1 MKFGLA
7 RTKKFKK
14 SFKKLHLK
22 DNDEAIYI
30 DVVSKLLNGIA
41 LDKKYKDHFLKGNP
55 ERYKECHLKPD
66 LLLRNGDEITSPSRR
81 IDLGQICSILNHKS

>member
-14 SFKKLHLK
+14 SFKNLHLK

-41 LDKKYKDHFLKGNP
+41 LDKKHKDHFLKGNP

-66 LLLRNGDEITSPSRR
+66 LLLIYRVYKDEVQL
-81 IDLGQICSILNHKS
+81 IDIGSHSELFE

>member
-7 RTKKFKK
+7 RTKQFKK

-22 DNDEAIYI
+22 DNDEAVYI
-30 DVVSKLLNGIA
+30 DVVSKLLNGMP

-55 ERYKECHLKPD
+55 YQYKECHLKPD
-66 LLLRNGDEITSPSRR
+66 LLLIYRVYRDEVQL
-81 IDLGQICSILNHKS
+81 IDIGTHSDLFD

>member
-7 RTKKFKK
+7 RTTKFKK

-22 DNDEAIYI
+22 NNDEAIFI

-41 LDKKYKDHFLKGNP
+41 LDEKYKDHFLKGNY
-55 ERYKECHLKPD
+55 EQYKECHLKPD
-66 LLLRNGDEITSPSRR
+66 LLLIYRVYRDEVQL
-81 IDLGQICSILNHKS
+81 IDIGSHNELFD

>member
-1 MKFGLA
+1 MKFSLA

-14 SFKKLHLK
+14 SFKKLHLN

-41 LDKKYKDHFLKGNP
+41 LDEKYKDHFLKDNY
-55 ERYKECHLKPD
+55 EQYKECHLKP
-66 LLLRNGDEITSPSRR
+66 P
-81 IDLGQICSILNHKS
+81 

>member
-22 DNDEAIYI
+22 DFDEAIFI

-41 LDKKYKDHFLKGNP
+41 LDEKYKDHFLKGNY
-55 ERYKECHLKPD
+55 EQYKECHLKPD
-66 LLLRNGDEITSPSRR
+66 LLLIYRVYRDEVQL
-81 IDLGQICSILNHKS
+81 IDIGSHNELFD

>member
-22 DNDEAIYI
+22 DNNEAIYI
-30 DVVSKLLNGIA
+30 DAVSKLLNGIA
-41 LDKKYKDHFLKGNP
+41 LDKKYNDHFLKGNP
-55 ERYKECHLKPD
+55 GQYKECHLKPD
-66 LLLRNGDEITSPSRR
+66 LLLIYRVYRDEVQL
-81 IDLGQICSILNHKS
+81 IDIGSHSELFE

>member
-14 SFKKLHLK
+14 YFKKLHLK

-66 LLLRNGDEITSPSRR
+66 LLLIYRVYRDEVQL
-81 IDLGQICSILNHKS
+81 IDIGSHCELFE

>member
-22 DNDEAIYI
+22 DSDEAVFI
-30 DVVSKLLNGIA
+30 DVVSKLLNGMP
-41 LDKKYKDHFLKGNP
+41 LDKKYKDHLFRGNP
-55 ERYKECHLKPD
+55 EQYKECHLRPD
-66 LLLRNGDEITSPSRR
+66 LLLIYRVYRAEVQL
-81 IDLGQICSILNHKS
+81 IDIGSHSDLFE

>member
-22 DNDEAIYI
+22 DNDEAIFI

-41 LDKKYKDHFLKGNP
+41 LEEKYKDHFLKGNY
-55 ERYKECHLKPD
+55 EQYKECHLKPD
-66 LLLRNGDEITSPSRR
+66 LLLIYRVYRDDVQL
-81 IDLGQICSILNHKS
+81 IDIGSHNELFD

>member
-7 RTKKFKK
+7 RTKKVKK

-22 DNDEAIYI
+22 DNDEAIFI

-41 LDKKYKDHFLKGNP
+41 LDEKYKDHFLKGNY
-55 ERYKECHLKPD
+55 EQYKECHLKPD
-66 LLLRNGDEITSPSRR
+66 LLLIYRVHRDEVQL
-81 IDLGQICSILNHKS
+81 IDIGFHNELFD

>member
-1 MKFGLA
+1 MKFGLV

-14 SFKKLHLK
+14 SFKKLRLK
-22 DNDEAIYI
+22 DNDEAIFI

-55 ERYKECHLKPD
+55 DRYKECHLRPD
-66 LLLRNGDEITSPSRR
+66 LLLIYRVYRDEVQLIEIGSHSE
-81 IDLGQICSILNHKS
+81 LFE